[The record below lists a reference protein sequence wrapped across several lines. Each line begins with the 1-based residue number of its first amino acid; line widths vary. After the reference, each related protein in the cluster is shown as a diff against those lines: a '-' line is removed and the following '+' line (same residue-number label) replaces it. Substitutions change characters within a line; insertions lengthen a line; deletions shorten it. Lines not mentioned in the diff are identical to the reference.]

1 MSIRK
6 SIIIE
11 IIFIKKAFSFLKK
24 KFFFNNYI
32 LHISYIINIK
42 KKKKKKKNKIKLI
55 FIKKFL

>member
-42 KKKKKKKNKIKLI
+42 KKKKKKKNKN
-55 FIKKFL
+55 